1 MNDLKTV
8 EVAGSTTVLPL
19 DPLSAKQREDV
30 AKMRAS
36 LLACTDETMPIT
48 IQQVT
53 VRSLIHQ
60 LTRIVKY
67 TELMDK
73 IEDSLYTAIGDTL
86 DSLSTTKGI
95 GVINTLLTLQER
107 LQDSMI
113 ASNRIMEP
121 YLKMFN
127 SLDIPAPPID
137 PDIEYDRATRDR
149 LRSTAQQVLAQLENG
164 GDIHG
169 SAE

>member
-73 IEDSLYTAIGDTL
+73 IEDSLYTAIFM
-86 DSLSTTKGI
+86 
-95 GVINTLLTLQER
+95 LQFIF
-107 LQDSMI
+107 Q
-113 ASNRIMEP
+113 
-121 YLKMFN
+121 
-127 SLDIPAPPID
+127 
-137 PDIEYDRATRDR
+137 
-149 LRSTAQQVLAQLENG
+149 
-164 GDIHG
+164 
-169 SAE
+169 